1 MPITICSWNVNSV
14 NSRLEHLIKVL
25 RENAPDVVLLQELK
39 CLEEKFPAEQIS
51 ECGYNFAVRGQKTY
65 NGVAILSKHP
75 IEDVCKNLPGD
86 EESEQARYIEAVTTI
101 NGCVIRVASVYVPNG
116 QEVGSEK
123 FAYKMK
129 FFSHLFDHLKK
140 TNANEEIFVVGGD
153 FNVAPENIDVYD
165 AKSLEGSVG
174 FHIDERT
181 WFRKILSTNFYDAFR
196 LKNPDSK
203 EFSWWDYRSGSWQ
216 YDKGMRIDNLIISP
230 EAVDLLEDAWVDKAP
245 RAWDR
250 PSDHTTIYIKLR
262 SKWN

>member
-1 MPITICSWNVNSV
+1 MW
-14 NSRLEHLIKVL
+14 
-25 RENAPDVVLLQELK
+25 LQ
-39 CLEEKFPAEQIS
+39 
-51 ECGYNFAVRGQKTY
+51 
-65 NGVAILSKHP
+65 
-75 IEDVCKNLPGD
+75 
-86 EESEQARYIEAVTTI
+86 
-101 NGCVIRVASVYVPNG
+101 
-116 QEVGSEK
+116 
-123 FAYKMK
+123 
-129 FFSHLFDHLKK
+129 
-140 TNANEEIFVVGGD
+140 
-153 FNVAPENIDVYD
+153 NIDVYD

-174 FHIDERT
+174 FHIDERS

-230 EAVDLLEDAWVDKAP
+230 EATDLLEDAWVDKAP